1 MKEFKLGFLKYFY
14 EISKIPRKS
23 GNEEKIAK
31 YLIEFAKKRNLKYF
45 KQSIKRR

>member
-1 MKEFKLGFLKYFY
+1 MEEFKIGFLKYFY

-31 YLIEFAKKRNLKYF
+31 YLIEFAKKK
-45 KQSIKRR
+45 KS